1 MTKTT
6 ASGFLS
12 LLCMILP
19 LASCAQDTN
28 GSDELWAQGGE
39 TSAGDDFVANWHSN
53 LFCEGRIQ
61 HLAIS
66 KTDLASLS
74 DYEDRSII
82 ERSGYDAE
90 LVKWI
95 LFREEL
101 HFVIATPRSHL
112 GPEPDF
118 FSDEYGDWS
127 RLWSECEAE
136 TSRIYALPG
145 KEYVEVPFSP
155 HCGIVGVGVEPSEIN
170 VTIYEVKERAY
181 IELSW
186 SRPAS
191 GMFTL
196 YQAGREGVVKVGD
209 RGC

>member
-28 GSDELWAQGGE
+28 GSDEPWAQGGE
-39 TSAGDDFVANWHSN
+39 TSAGDDFVADWHSN

-95 LFREEL
+95 LFREDR

-118 FSDEYGDWS
+118 NSNEMDAWS
-127 RLWSECEAE
+127 KSWSECGTK

-145 KEYVEVPFSP
+145 NEYVEVPFSP
-155 HCGIVGVGVEPSEIN
+155 HCGMVGVEPSEIN
-170 VTIYEVKERAY
+170 VTIYEVKERTY
-181 IELSW
+181 IEFAWPS
-186 SRPAS
+186 PAAGLFS
-191 GMFTL
+191 L
-196 YQAGREGVVKVGD
+196 YQAGSEGVLKVGLTT
-209 RGC
+209 C